1 MGLKINVGKSKML
14 KVRKD
19 QRKISESV
27 RVDGNKMEWVYKFKY
42 LGAMIS
48 VDDGNENDKRFEVP
62 VKKQRSAVFIKFR
75 IMKSL

>member
-42 LGAMIS
+42 LGVMIS
-48 VDDGNENDKRFEVP
+48 VDDGMEE
-62 VKKQRSAVFIKFR
+62 AL
-75 IMKSL
+75 MH